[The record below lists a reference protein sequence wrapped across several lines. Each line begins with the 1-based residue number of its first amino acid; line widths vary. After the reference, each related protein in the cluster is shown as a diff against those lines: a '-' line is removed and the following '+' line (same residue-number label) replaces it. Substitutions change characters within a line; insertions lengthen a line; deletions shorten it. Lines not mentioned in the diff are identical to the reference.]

1 MSEEN
6 ITTPVKTE
14 AELAAERENENR
26 LYSKARKRAAFR
38 IHLLIFILVNALFWV
53 IWYFVFRTT
62 ESDPG
67 KIATDQQVFKAVLF
81 LTIAWLIILIGH
93 HVFVRIF
100 DSTIVEK
107 ELKKIKKQIEEN
119 EKELKRLKAVAEQKK
134 AELLRKQQ
142 ETAEGSASQN

>member
-14 AELAAERENENR
+14 AEIAAERENGNR

-67 KIATDQQVFKAVLF
+67 KIATDQQVFRAVLF

-142 ETAEGSASQN
+142 ETAEGSAS